1 MLSAERRAAIKQKVE
16 TQRRVLIQE
25 LCREFDTTPVTIRK
39 DLDVLEKEG
48 VLTRV
53 HGGGILNQTIMTD
66 LSISEK
72 ENIHLK
78 EKERIAAFAEK
89 LIHDRDIVILDSG
102 FTAVHIARRL
112 KLRSGIKIITG
123 GLNVANEIVGSD
135 NELVL
140 TGGVFNK
147 TTFGLSGRFAEN
159 VIANTVAD
167 KLFLGV
173 DGIDLD
179 KGLTAYNYEEA
190 KLNSLMIHAASEVI
204 LIADSSKFGKK
215 AMAFICGLDEIDR
228 IITDKGIQPKYLDEL
243 NKRHIQIDVV

>member
-1 MLSAERRAAIKQKVE
+1 MLSAERRETIKRKVKIYK
-16 TQRRVLIQE
+16 RVLIHE
-25 LCREFDTTPVTIRK
+25 LCREFKTSPVTIRK
-39 DLDVLEKEG
+39 DLDYLENEG
-48 VLTRV
+48 ILTRV
-53 HGGGILNQTIMTD
+53 HGGGILNKTVMSD

-78 EKERIAAFAEK
+78 EKERIAVFSEK
-89 LIHDRDIVILDSG
+89 LIRNGDIVILDSG

-112 KLRSGIKIITG
+112 KLRSGIRVITN
-123 GLNVANEIVGSD
+123 GLNVANELVGSD

-147 TTFGLSGRFAEN
+147 ATFGLSGSFAVK

-173 DGIDLD
+173 DGIDFD

-190 KLNSLMIHAASEVI
+190 KLNRLMISAASEII
-204 LIADSSKFGKK
+204 LITDSSKFGKK
-215 AMAFICGLDEIDR
+215 AMAFICHVEEINR
-228 IITDKGIQPKYLDEL
+228 IITDKGIQQKYLEEINHL
-243 NKRHIQIDVV
+243 NIKVDLV